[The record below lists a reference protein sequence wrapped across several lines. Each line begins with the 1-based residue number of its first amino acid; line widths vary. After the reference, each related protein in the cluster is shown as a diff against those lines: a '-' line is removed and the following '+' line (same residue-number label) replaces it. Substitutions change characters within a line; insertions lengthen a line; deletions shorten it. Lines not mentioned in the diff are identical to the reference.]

1 MSKKNYHS
9 SNKKQEILKKG
20 VNNLSIFN
28 HDKMKEAT
36 FKSIEMFVD
45 NNLYGVIQ
53 ISDLLNTINSFINYK
68 NEKRDNFFHA
78 QDTVISLNNILEMGG
93 VFDPKHVEIFE
104 EIAYKYILSE
114 GDQLER
120 AKKIHSEWRKI
131 ALELR
136 DQEQISKTN
145 TSLRK
150 TVN

>member
-28 HDKMKEAT
+28 HDKMKKAT

-45 NNLYGVIQ
+45 NYLYGVIQ